1 MIRALIH
8 MACITALAAV
18 LAVIATSISTEWQ
31 RERQSGHL
39 VMVADGE

>member
-8 MACITALAAV
+8 LAGIMVLAAV

-31 RERQSGHL
+31 WERQSSHL
-39 VMVADGE
+39 ASDGG